1 MYYRAGDP
9 TRSETGATPALSRN
23 CDAPPDSDRPGTSQ
37 VACRAGRETALSRK
51 GAFAGGAML
60 ITPVGEAPTPRP
72 TGGQMSRRT
81 PTIVGATLVAIALT
95 LGACASHANDN
106 PQPASSGAAAAY
118 PMTVGNVTLEQRPTR
133 IVSLSP
139 STTEML
145 FAVGAGAQVTAVDD
159 NSDYPAEAPR
169 SQLSGFQPN
178 AEAIAA
184 KNPDL
189 VVLTLDANKVVDQLA
204 KFKIPVYV
212 APAAVT
218 LDDTYRQIDELGRLT
233 GHGTEA
239 TDLVGRMRRDID
251 KLIKELPA
259 RSARPKYYYELD
271 PTLYTATS
279 PTFVGSL
286 FTMAGLQNVA
296 DPADPGGAKGGYPQL
311 SVEVLVQ
318 ADPDLVFLAD
328 TKCCKQSAET
338 VAARP
343 GWSGITAVKTGRI
356 VTLDDNVASRWGPRV
371 VDLLRAIVEAVA
383 KVPA

>member
-1 MYYRAGDP
+1 
-9 TRSETGATPALSRN
+9 
-23 CDAPPDSDRPGTSQ
+23 
-37 VACRAGRETALSRK
+37 
-51 GAFAGGAML
+51 
-60 ITPVGEAPTPRP
+60 
-72 TGGQMSRRT
+72 MSRRT
-81 PTIVGATLVAIALT
+81 PVTVGATLVAIALA
-95 LGACASHANDN
+95 LGACADGADDT
-106 PQPASSGAAAAY
+106 PQPGSTGAAAY
-118 PMTVGNVTLEQRPTR
+118 PVTVGNVTLEQRPAK

-145 FAVGAGAQVTAVDD
+145 FAIGAGAQVTAVDD

-189 VVLTLDANKVVDQLA
+189 VVLTTDANKVVDQLA
-204 KFKIPVYV
+204 KFKIPVYL

-233 GHGTEA
+233 GHGAEA
-239 TDLVGRMRRDID
+239 TDLVGRMRHDVD
-251 KLIKELPA
+251 KLIKDLPP
-259 RSARPKYYYELD
+259 RSSRPTYYYELD
-271 PTLYTATS
+271 PTLYTVTGT
-279 PTFVGSL
+279 TFVGSL

-296 DPADPGGAKGGYPQL
+296 DAADPGGAKGGYPQL

-343 GWSGITAVKTGRI
+343 GWSGITAVQTGRI
-356 VTLDDNVASRWGPRV
+356 VALDDDVASRWGPRV

>member
-1 MYYRAGDP
+1 
-9 TRSETGATPALSRN
+9 
-23 CDAPPDSDRPGTSQ
+23 
-37 VACRAGRETALSRK
+37 
-51 GAFAGGAML
+51 
-60 ITPVGEAPTPRP
+60 
-72 TGGQMSRRT
+72 MSRRT

>member
-1 MYYRAGDP
+1 
-9 TRSETGATPALSRN
+9 
-23 CDAPPDSDRPGTSQ
+23 
-37 VACRAGRETALSRK
+37 
-51 GAFAGGAML
+51 
-60 ITPVGEAPTPRP
+60 
-72 TGGQMSRRT
+72 MSRRT
-81 PTIVGATLVAIALT
+81 PATVGATLVAIALA
-95 LGACASHANDN
+95 LGACASDADDT
-106 PQPASSGAAAAY
+106 PRPGSTGAAAY
-118 PMTVGNVTLEQRPTR
+118 PVTVGNVTLEQRPTK

-159 NSDYPAEAPR
+159 NSDYPAEAPT

-178 AEAIAA
+178 AEAIVA

-189 VVLTLDANKVVDQLA
+189 VVLTTDANKIVDQLA
-204 KFKIPVYV
+204 KFKIPVYL

-239 TDLVGRMRRDID
+239 TDLVGRMRSDID
-251 KLIKELPA
+251 KLIKDLPS
-259 RSARPKYYYELD
+259 RSSRPTYYYELD
-271 PTLYTATS
+271 PTLYTVTS
-279 PTFVGSL
+279 TTFVGSL